1 VYGFPASLIALIV
14 SFKSLRL
21 LILTLRASTYVEPFS
36 KSKIRLFSNVL
47 RMVVFPQI
55 VIVKFFILTSYS
67 FL

>member
-1 VYGFPASLIALIV
+1 MIALITSFS
-14 SFKSLRL
+14 SFKLET
-21 LILTLRASTYVEPFS
+21 LTLRASTYVEPFS
-36 KSKIRLFSNVL
+36 KSRIRLFSSVL